1 MIFLLCRKTNKQK
14 AGIRSMKMG
23 EKIFVSERGTGLFLR
38 EVATVDEG
46 LAIIEQ
52 LVKEEDDPAITMSWY
67 SLIDEN
73 CRTIW

>member
-1 MIFLLCRKTNKQK
+1 
-14 AGIRSMKMG
+14 MKMG